1 MHQGWLPMNNE
12 KRWFQRFQNL
22 EKAYSVFI
30 RQMDEYQSDSNRES
44 FQLALTQAF
53 EIIVELS
60 WKTIKDY
67 LENEG
72 YDEVYNGKEAIR
84 FAFQRELIHE
94 AEVWMVALKKRNLTS
109 HLYNSEVLHET
120 LVFIQEQFYPALQD
134 FFTRMKELRDSLL

>member
-12 KRWFQRFQNL
+12 KRWFQRLQNL

-30 RQMDEYQSDSNRES
+30 RQMDEYQSEPNRES

-94 AEVWMVALKKRNLTS
+94 AEVWMVALKTRNLTS

-120 LVFIQEQFYPALQD
+120 LAFIQEQFFPALQN
-134 FFTRMKELRDSLL
+134 FLTRMKELRDSLS

>member
-1 MHQGWLPMNNE
+1 MNNE
-12 KRWFQRFQNL
+12 IRWLQRFQNL

-30 RQMDEYQSDSNRES
+30 RQMDEYESDPNRES

-94 AEVWMVALKKRNLTS
+94 AEVWMNALKTRNLTS

-120 LVFIQEQFYPALQD
+120 LAFIRKQFYPALQD
-134 FFTRMKELRDSLL
+134 FFTRMKELRDSLS

>member
-12 KRWFQRFQNL
+12 IRWLQRFQNL

>member
-1 MHQGWLPMNNE
+1 MNNE
-12 KRWFQRFQNL
+12 IRWLQRFQNL

-30 RQMDEYQSDSNRES
+30 RQMDEYEGDPNRES

-94 AEVWMVALKKRNLTS
+94 AEVWMNALKTRNLTS

-120 LVFIQEQFYPALQD
+120 LAFIREQFYPALED
-134 FFTRMKELRDSLL
+134 FFTRMKELRDSLS

>member
-12 KRWFQRFQNL
+12 KRWFQRLQNL